1 MENLLR
7 RDPSAPLDSARSFRS
22 GLNTGSGL
30 AAASFLLAISF
41 GALTQAQGWGP
52 IAPVICSL
60 VVFSGSAQ
68 FAMVATLGAGG
79 DALAAVIAAALVNI
93 RYIPMGIAIAGDLRG
108 GRLRRALEGQAV
120 IDGSWAAAHLGGGRF
135 DRPLLFGATVIQ
147 WPSWVVGT
155 AIGVA
160 VAPDPELLHTLGLDV
175 LTPALFA
182 VLLLDELKRGRE
194 GWLSAGIGAGVAG
207 ALIAVVPAG
216 PALVAGAGAAA
227 LVALARSSRTDET
240 DPTGRADQTDPTD
253 RTGPTDRTDK
263 ADQPDQTDQPH
274 QETAR

>member
-1 MENLLR
+1 MDSPTRCE
-7 RDPSAPLDSARSFRS
+7 PSTPHDSTRSFRS
-22 GLNTGSGL
+22 GLSTGSGL
-30 AAASFLLAISF
+30 AAAPFLLAISF

-52 IAPVICSL
+52 VAPVICSL

-79 DALAAVIAAALVNI
+79 DALATVIAAALVNS
-93 RYIPMGIAIAGDLRG
+93 RYVPMGIAIAGDLRG

-120 IDGSWAAAHLGGGRF
+120 VDGSWAAAHLGGGRF
-135 DRPLLFGATVIQ
+135 DRSLLLGATVVQ
-147 WPSWVVGT
+147 WPVWVAGT

-160 VAPDPELLHTLGLDV
+160 VAPDPGLLYTLGLDA

-182 VLLLDELKRGRE
+182 VLLLDELRRGRE

-207 ALIAVVPAG
+207 AGIAVVSAG

-227 LVALARSSRTDET
+227 LVALARAGR
-240 DPTGRADQTDPTD
+240 TGRAEE
-253 RTGPTDRTDK
+253 
-263 ADQPDQTDQPH
+263 A
-274 QETAR
+274 AR

>member
-1 MENLLR
+1 MDSLLR
-7 RDPSAPLDSARSFRS
+7 CEPGAPLDSTRSFRS
-22 GLNTGSGL
+22 GLSTGFGL

-41 GALTQAQGWGP
+41 GALTQSQGWGP
-52 IAPVICSL
+52 VAPVICSL

-120 IDGSWAAAHLGGGRF
+120 VDGSWAAAHLGGGRF
-135 DRPLLFGATVIQ
+135 DRSLLFGATVVQ
-147 WPSWVVGT
+147 WPAWVAGT

-160 VAPDPELLHTLGLDV
+160 VAPDPGLLHTLGLDA
-175 LTPALFA
+175 LTPALVA
-182 VLLLDELKRGRE
+182 VLLLDELRRGRE

-207 ALIAVVPAG
+207 AAIAVVSAG
-216 PALVAGAGAAA
+216 PALIAGAGAAA
-227 LVALARSSRTDET
+227 LVALARAGRTSRV
-240 DPTGRADQTDPTD
+240 
-253 RTGPTDRTDK
+253 
-263 ADQPDQTDQPH
+263 
-274 QETAR
+274 QEAAR